1 MSIAEVIPFRAPD
14 PQIEEV
20 IVDTE
25 DKNNGY
31 TPLPNFICDEGYLAA
46 LGGDAIKCLIFLN
59 RHIIGFHI
67 ENKSMSEDTVVLI
80 TGIKDKRTIR
90 KCMAELAKFNL
101 VTIEKEDGKKNTYF
115 LHFESR
121 ILPKAVA
128 SHVPTLSDKTVKIK
142 PKAVAS
148 HVTAFNEPVAP
159 HVTAPV
165 ASNVPATSDMACH
178 PLKEIDLKENIKKD
192 EEEARAKFQA
202 QNRQLNFIEYHVSDR
217 EAISLKNLF
226 QKYPAQVDFYDQAK
240 ISFPDHSHEQIVTE
254 LRKLAQWSLSAGNH
268 MPQKWMNIWLN
279 WMQKIPTQS
288 ELAAAEARKQQKS
301 QTQSQMP
308 KAEKP
313 KRVSRFVKYLKPQ
326 QPQQGEIR
334 DV

>member
-14 PQIEEV
+14 PQVKEV

-31 TPLPNFICDEGYLAA
+31 TPLPNFICDEGYLAV
-46 LGGDAIKCLIFLN
+46 LDGDAIKCLILLN
-59 RHIIGFHI
+59 RHINGFHL
-67 ENKSMSEDTVVLI
+67 ENKSMSETLIKKI
-80 TGIKDKRTIR
+80 TGIKDGRTIQ
-90 KCMAELAKFNL
+90 KYTASL
-101 VTIEKEDGKKNTYF
+101 VQLKLIKVEKEKGKSNVYYLTF
-115 LHFESR
+115 DDR
-121 ILPKAVA
+121 LPTCHVGTIKKTKPQINHKA
-128 SHVPTLSDKTVKIK
+128 PTSNVGTL
-142 PKAVAS
+142 
-148 HVTAFNEPVAP
+148 NEPP
-159 HVTAPV
+159 TQHVSTPPT
-165 ASNVPATSDMACH
+165 SNVGGSTYMACGSV
-178 PLKEIDLKENIKKD
+178 KEIDLKENIKKD
-192 EEEARAKFQA
+192 EEEARAKFQP

-226 QKYPAQVDFYDQAK
+226 QKYPGQVDFYDQAK

-301 QTQSQMP
+301 QTP

-313 KRVSRFVKYLKPQ
+313 KRVSRFGKYLKPQ
-326 QPQQGEIR
+326 QPQQGEIY

>member
-14 PQIEEV
+14 PQVKEV
-20 IVDTE
+20 VVDKE

-31 TPLPNFICDEGYLAA
+31 TPLPNFICDEGYLSA
-46 LGGDAIKCLIFLN
+46 LSGEAIKCLILLN
-59 RHIIGFHI
+59 RHINGFHI
-67 ENKSMSEDTVVLI
+67 ENKAMNEDTVILI

-90 KCMAELAKFNL
+90 KCMAELIKVNL
-101 VTIEKEDGKKNTYF
+101 IQIRKENGRKNTYF
-115 LHFESR
+115 LNFENR
-121 ILPKAVA
+121 ISVKAGTSNDTALRNKSLKIASKAV
-128 SHVPTLSDKTVKIK
+128 TCN
-142 PKAVAS
+142 
-148 HVTAFNEPVAP
+148 VTSFNEPVTLHA
-159 HVTAPV
+159 TTPV
-165 ASNVPATSDMACH
+165 ACDVPTTSDMACH
-178 PLKEIDLKENIKKD
+178 SLKEIDLKENIKKD
-192 EEEARAKFQA
+192 EEEAQAKFQA

-254 LRKLAQWSLSAGNH
+254 LRKLAQWSLSAANH
-268 MPQKWMNIWLN
+268 MPQKWMNIWLG

-288 ELAAAEARKQQKS
+288 EIAAAEARKKQKS
-301 QTQSQMP
+301 QSQTP

-313 KRVSRFVKYLKPQ
+313 KRVSRFGKYLKPQ
-326 QPQQGEIR
+326 QPQQGEIY